1 VIATVDMASMYK
13 CSACR
18 KWIKGMDFAEHTFG
32 HEVRG
37 TRSPDG
43 PYSITEASHIVTMTV
58 LHGKT
63 IVAWRARNDML
74 KPLPRLAA
82 RNRRRLAGEKL
93 QPESHQTLAL
103 DF

>member
-1 VIATVDMASMYK
+1 MIATISMASQYK

-18 KWIKGMDFAEHTFG
+18 KWIKGEDFAEHTFG
-32 HEVRG
+32 HAVRG
-37 TRSPDG
+37 TSGPDG
-43 PYSITEASHIVTMTV
+43 PYSITEASHIVVMSTTQARER
-58 LHGKT
+58 
-63 IVAWRARNDML
+63 IIWRARNEML

-93 QPESHQTLAL
+93 PFESHETLRL